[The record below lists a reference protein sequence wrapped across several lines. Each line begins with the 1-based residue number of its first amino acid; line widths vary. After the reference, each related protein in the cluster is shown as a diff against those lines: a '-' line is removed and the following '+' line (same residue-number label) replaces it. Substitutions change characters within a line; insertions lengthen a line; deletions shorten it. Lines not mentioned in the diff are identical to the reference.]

1 MQLYQILL
9 VYIKMVI
16 IMCFQVEIVLK
27 KIVQMFAKV
36 RPIGRCTK
44 QLTSQRWILPCNR
57 VVNVWEE
64 MKSLFN
70 T

>member
-16 IMCFQVEIVLK
+16 ITCFQVEIVLK
-27 KIVQMFAKV
+27 CTLEMFAKV
-36 RPIGRCTK
+36 PPIGRCTK

>member
-27 KIVQMFAKV
+27 KIVQMFAEV
-36 RPIGRCTK
+36 PPIGRCRK

-57 VVNVWEE
+57 VVNVWKE
-64 MKSLFN
+64 MNSLFN